1 MTGVGHLGEF
11 KIMKRIVPLSLIGSA
26 IVLCLA
32 ASSGQAAVPG
42 VKSAVPASAHAS
54 VVTEARWFWHRRR
67 CWWSHHH
74 RHCR

>member
-1 MTGVGHLGEF
+1 
-11 KIMKRIVPLSLIGSA
+11 MKRIISLSLIGSA

-32 ASSGQAAVPG
+32 VGSSQAAVPAG
-42 VKSAVPASAHAS
+42 VEAAVPAASHTS
-54 VVTEARWFWHRRR
+54 VVSQARWWRWHRRH

>member
-1 MTGVGHLGEF
+1 
-11 KIMKRIVPLSLIGSA
+11 MKRYIPLSLIGSA

-32 ASSGQAAVPG
+32 ASTGQAAVPG
-42 VKSAVPASAHAS
+42 VKSAVPAAAHAS
-54 VVTEARWFWHRRR
+54 VVSQARWYRHHRR

>member
-1 MTGVGHLGEF
+1 
-11 KIMKRIVPLSLIGSA
+11 MKRYVPLSLIGSA

-32 ASSGQAAVPG
+32 ASSGQAATVTG
-42 VKSAVPASAHAS
+42 VTHAVPAAAHS
-54 VVTEARWFWHRRR
+54 TSTTPARWRWYRRHHH

>member
-1 MTGVGHLGEF
+1 
-11 KIMKRIVPLSLIGSA
+11 MKRYIPLSLIGSA

-32 ASSGQAAVPG
+32 ASTGQAAVPG
-42 VKSAVPASAHAS
+42 ARSAVPAAS
-54 VVTEARWFWHRRR
+54 HLSLISKTGGHYRHRH